1 MSSFLFYDPNNH
13 HAASQLDLG
22 IVYIQHINVLRHLSA
37 TRNNFQQ
44 IVFICSRNKSSV
56 IEEIKDKQHIVSI
69 YLCNNNDHGG
79 PEPDSVLSLTKC
91 NHILV
96 TPNSGWEFK
105 GRLTLLDACIKRE
118 YMAQGLKELQR
129 VRQFERQYL
138 LKTEQSTESLDY

>member
-13 HAASQLDLG
+13 HATSQLDLG
-22 IVYIQHINVLRHLSA
+22 IVYIQHINILRHLIA
-37 TRNNFQQ
+37 TSNNFQQ
-44 IVFICSRNKSSV
+44 VVFICSADKSSV

-105 GRLTLLDACIKRE
+105 GRLALLDACIKRE

-129 VRQFERQYL
+129 VRQLERQFL
-138 LKTEQSTESLDY
+138 FTPQQSTESFEY